1 MKFIDYKFIIVL
13 GLSIAVY
20 FLYREIEQLNKRLH
34 TLENKKMLELDN
46 NEPDMLLELPPSPI
60 NQRSPAINPAN
71 IQSNG
76 INSAN
81 PIKELKH
88 SSDKMNVINIPVDL
102 NDKIIPP
109 IPIVKVKQ
117 SNFTLEEQ
125 LNDTLEEFSNEH
137 CIYSNDMTDNNI
149 ENDKKLVDS
158 IINMTNKY
166 NDSDSSISNKL
177 EVVKLSNKLDILHLS
192 SESNSE
198 EDDLHV
204 SEKSNSIKSN
214 ESVSNSIKSNASVS
228 NSIKSNASVS
238 NSIKSNASVSNSIK
252 SNASVSNSI
261 KSNESVSNSIKS
273 NESVSNSIKS
283 NESKLIV
290 VENNIIDTLSI
301 DLVEN
306 NLLQKNNLNLLL
318 KLKLTE
324 LQELATTNNIV
335 LHIEATNKKKT
346 KLQLAQEIFDKNI

>member
-1 MKFIDYKFIIVL
+1 MKFVDYKFIIVL

-88 SSDKMNVINIPVDL
+88 SSDKMNVINIPIDL
-102 NDKIIPP
+102 NNKIIPP

-158 IINMTNKY
+158 IINMTNIY

-192 SESNSE
+192 SDSNSE
-198 EDDLHV
+198 EDDLHA
-204 SEKSNSIKSN
+204 SDKSNSIKSN
-214 ESVSNSIKSNASVS
+214 ESVK
-228 NSIKSNASVS
+228 
-238 NSIKSNASVSNSIK
+238 
-252 SNASVSNSI
+252 
-261 KSNESVSNSIKS
+261 
-273 NESVSNSIKS
+273 SNSIKS